1 MIMKEF
7 RILLASLL
15 LCAMTSE
22 VWAQSDYSN
31 THTSNITM
39 SGGTECIINID
50 GEEYNGT
57 KLGSK
62 GKGGSCNFN
71 APEGTKF
78 IHLHVAAWYSETPTF
93 TYKIGTGSAH
103 EIEIVSNDGISNN
116 SPFIFSGDASTNDYY
131 HIITLGSTL
140 TKDTEVTLTSTG
152 ERCVIWGV
160 NTEEYLPYTLT
171 AISNDNT
178 LGTVSVLGNRIIATP
193 AEDCRYASP
202 AYYVMDGEATVS
214 QDGNVFT
221 VTATD
226 DCTIQ
231 INFEAIP
238 QHNLSY
244 ATSPTGAGSISL
256 GSTSII
262 EGHTTTATATPNENY
277 KFTNWTITGT
287 GTTLSSTTDN
297 PTTVTMG
304 TEDATITA
312 NFEAVVTHNINYSV
326 NGTIIKT
333 VHVEE
338 HTPVDLSAPVSG
350 IPDGYV
356 FQGWVIDANKIDTPT
371 NTDPSDNYITSATS
385 TEDIT
390 YYAVMAIT
398 VPGEII
404 QTIDELTRA
413 TTGITGGNYNS
424 WSGKSVTSNA
434 VYAGYSAGG
443 NTSIQLRSSDKMSG
457 VISTSSGGKIR
468 KVSVNWNSNTSAG
481 RALDIY
487 GKRTAYTATENLY
500 KTNAGILLGSIV
512 KGTNSELDII
522 DDYEYIGLRSHDGA
536 MYLSSISITW
546 KNQEPDTYITYC
558 TTVPSIEI
566 SYDDGWASYT
576 TNSDVEFP
584 DNIEA
589 YIVTST
595 EGSILRQKITEAPSG
610 TPLVVHA
617 TTGAD
622 TYYLLGLASAPNA
635 ITTNLLKTSDGSI
648 TINDDNYKKI
658 YVLTVVGDEAGFG
671 PLAKGK
677 TLSAGKVYLEF
688 DTAQAKDFIEFSEDI
703 TGLIYTTKPK
713 SNTADYK
720 KAYNITGQQVN
731 ENYNGVVIVNGKKY
745 MKK

>member
-15 LCAMTSE
+15 LCAMTGE

-93 TYKIGTGSAH
+93 IYKIGTGSAH
-103 EIEIVSNDGISNN
+103 EIEIVSNDGIYNN

-390 YYAVMAIT
+390 YYAVMACKEERYYWKKMVASAVKEAGIYAIVGSANKPFTGTIT
-398 VPGEII
+398 NGHGEESTSAFTFSNNKSNTAPVNTCEILL
-404 QTIDELTRA
+404 TIKD
-413 TTGITGGNYNS
+413 
-424 WSGKSVTSNA
+424 SGFSMYVEGKGYLYAKSA
-434 VYAGYSAGG
+434 SAG
-443 NTSIQLRSSDKMSG
+443 NLA
-457 VISTSSGGKIR
+457 
-468 KVSVNWNSNTSAG
+468 WH
-481 RALDIY
+481 
-487 GKRTAYTATENLY
+487 ATENSYWKFSSSNWIYNSNSGNSARLRY
-500 KTNAGILLGSIV
+500 NASVSSAPFRTYGNDTG
-512 KGTNSELDII
+512 
-522 DDYEYIGLRSHDGA
+522 
-536 MYLSSISITW
+536 SSIYFVQKVDNSTIH
-546 KNQEPDTYITYC
+546 TYC